1 MGCSLHL
8 APIVQRFCRKDPIT
22 LYCSCCGFGELHYNQ
37 SNCCAMFLIQNFSPV
52 WGAPSTIWLVA
63 YTPIISCQTFDT
75 FSNRLSLPNPCMRW
89 LNVLAPFS
97 ICVISWQRWK
107 GEWDFFK
114 NNNDW
119 FGTFN
124 WVLVF
129 PFSTCWTSS
138 TWRSGDQHIAMYA
151 LHIAMTLAVGCWQL
165 RSRWWWSSSWSWWSS
180 LRSRWWFEDALD
192 CCPVWVTS
200 EVNLV
205 EGKGGKIL
213 SLSSQ
218 YSKYFH
224 HNHNAQNTS
233 IEMAQ
238 KYFWNY
244 FHQWPQTLESSI

>member
-1 MGCSLHL
+1 MVSTSTSVTHEAPFGDQLIKMAWVTGIGREDTRRWLSASLGHPWTKFKGNNAGHQTRQKLMEEFFEPSDGIWAERSWNFTLDASSKCHLWDLPHRCAQWHPYHPYNPFKLPNLVPVKGLLGMGCSLHL

-107 GEWDFFK
+107 GEWDFVK

-119 FGTFN
+119 FGD
-124 WVLVF
+124 L
-129 PFSTCWTSS
+129 
-138 TWRSGDQHIAMYA
+138 
-151 LHIAMTLAVGCWQL
+151 
-165 RSRWWWSSSWSWWSS
+165 
-180 LRSRWWFEDALD
+180 
-192 CCPVWVTS
+192 
-200 EVNLV
+200 
-205 EGKGGKIL
+205 
-213 SLSSQ
+213 
-218 YSKYFH
+218 
-224 HNHNAQNTS
+224 
-233 IEMAQ
+233 
-238 KYFWNY
+238 
-244 FHQWPQTLESSI
+244 